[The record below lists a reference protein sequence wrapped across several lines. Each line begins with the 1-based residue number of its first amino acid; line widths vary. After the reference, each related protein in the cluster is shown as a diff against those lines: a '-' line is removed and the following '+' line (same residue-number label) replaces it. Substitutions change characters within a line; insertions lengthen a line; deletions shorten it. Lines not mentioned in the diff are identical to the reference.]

1 MTLHLPRSL
10 EIEPIIPHA
19 GMYRPDIDGLRA
31 VAVLAVILFHINP
44 HWLPGGFVGVDVFFV
59 ISGYLITGIVAKEL
73 QEGRFTIKA
82 FYERRIRR
90 ILPALWALLL
100 VCLPISFWL
109 MLPADAEAMAKS
121 AMWSILAMANVY
133 FWREVTTDY
142 FAPQSAQMPFLH
154 LWSLG
159 VEEQFYVLWPL
170 ALMVTWTL
178 WRRRPRALAAALAV
192 ALVCCSTL
200 FAEWLIAAQEI
211 RFAYY
216 MLPARAGELAVGAA
230 LALAWPQLAELVRSW
245 RVFGDGAAVLGWG
258 LLVVSVFWLSE
269 HEPFPGWR
277 ALLPTLGA
285 VSLIAAGHV
294 GLGSFW
300 LRPLCHPA
308 SIWLGRCSYSA
319 YLWHWPVLAW
329 WRYLWWQPGGGE
341 GLGLLALILLLAGVS
356 QRWIEEPARRDSG
369 SWGRTLS
376 LYFLM
381 PVALLGVMA
390 LMIARG
396 ERWGLPLYPAAQL
409 QGWAELENFTRPV
422 HHLDWVCQ
430 QHVLNA
436 KTLTDPSC
444 EFGGGNE
451 STQVMLLGDSHAA
464 QFAPL
469 IRSAAEIQGVRVRSV
484 ALGSCPALPGPLA
497 GVVSDSRLAACEEGM
512 RQVLARAEDFRL
524 LIIGGAWAGYAQRD
538 PRVWERLEAH
548 LYSLTARGHQ
558 VWLLPR
564 VPEVRGYD
572 AACSA
577 KRLRVGDWLRCPTT
591 LPQTEPNDDTN
602 DRLAQVAGRVPGVHF
617 LPLRPGL
624 CREAHCPV
632 ADAQGHFLYSDGSH
646 LSVYGAQQLA
656 ADLQQEGRLP
666 DLRQR

>member
-285 VSLIAAGHV
+285 
-294 GLGSFW
+294 
-300 LRPLCHPA
+300 
-308 SIWLGRCSYSA
+308 
-319 YLWHWPVLAW
+319 
-329 WRYLWWQPGGGE
+329 Q
-341 GLGLLALILLLAGVS
+341 
-356 QRWIEEPARRDSG
+356 
-369 SWGRTLS
+369 
-376 LYFLM
+376 
-381 PVALLGVMA
+381 
-390 LMIARG
+390 
-396 ERWGLPLYPAAQL
+396 
-409 QGWAELENFTRPV
+409 
-422 HHLDWVCQ
+422 
-430 QHVLNA
+430 
-436 KTLTDPSC
+436 
-444 EFGGGNE
+444 
-451 STQVMLLGDSHAA
+451 
-464 QFAPL
+464 
-469 IRSAAEIQGVRVRSV
+469 
-484 ALGSCPALPGPLA
+484 
-497 GVVSDSRLAACEEGM
+497 
-512 RQVLARAEDFRL
+512 
-524 LIIGGAWAGYAQRD
+524 
-538 PRVWERLEAH
+538 
-548 LYSLTARGHQ
+548 TARTAPHTSRSKYRMRPSTS
-558 VWLLPR
+558 VTD
-564 VPEVRGYD
+564 RGKP
-572 AACSA
+572 S
-577 KRLRVGDWLRCPTT
+577 GP
-591 LPQTEPNDDTN
+591 
-602 DRLAQVAGRVPGVHF
+602 
-617 LPLRPGL
+617 
-624 CREAHCPV
+624 
-632 ADAQGHFLYSDGSH
+632 
-646 LSVYGAQQLA
+646 
-656 ADLQQEGRLP
+656 
-666 DLRQR
+666 